1 GLTET
6 QARSW
11 IAWLTPEQRH
21 TLLPTTTST
30 TTGVA
35 PVVAAGVAGGGEWSG
50 DDQAWF
56 VDFLTALDKG
66 TYQATPK
73 GLYRFVT
80 DEAADAA
87 DDDWMDETG
96 HASAESDGL
105 APSAH
110 AWLEKA
116 LQRLPAA
123 LQARTGPAASHIAP
137 ASDSSTGQ
145 DSVPAWNTWT
155 SWNKTD
161 TQVLQ
166 TFLTGIQSG
175 LYGATLADADLYLT
189 TQNPYQDFELRRGVR
204 AWHWLGNA
212 KTHSTY
218 INSIRRN
225 ALSPEPG
232 SAGDNWLAW
241 LVTAAAEAWD
251 ETDEGLLHT
260 FLDTTT
266 NAHATPSLDDLQ
278 HFLDEQI
285 PSDHPPR
292 AGRWI
297 HQARYSSAHA
307 KTIITS
313 HPDTTPTST
322 KASAWL
328 TYLCNP
334 TGPARPLPTTS
345 NDGPPAKRRRTSR
358 SLVPAVDLT
367 TLNPR
372 AVQTKLNH
380 LNENRRWVVSGLMQ
394 GHDPAQIGT
403 YRRYRTKGGGT
414 DTAITPRAM
423 GNQITLIGKALGL
436 GTAPDALL
444 ADLVALGIGDPG
456 TYDGQQYVAAH
467 AREENDDAYVA
478 KANTISADPTSPHRW
493 FLSAILHGHDF
504 NQIHQTLQADGT
516 PKSKSWVHD
525 QVDDLAIALGMPPDY
540 TAERARAT
548 LLRLKSR
555 INDPLTYSTAARDL
569 DAALLTD
576 TVIAERANAL
586 TDDRL
591 RIALGAALSGES
603 LPDIART
610 LQPAQRRGATTYS
623 RNFPHHLM
631 QDLGAALG
639 LHLTAEQ
646 VREKI
651 FSLKHL
657 ITNFITYDT
666 SQRDLNDALQT
677 DDVTVAA
684 TRTLKSPAHLRTLQ
698 AALDNTTLNNVAY
711 ALEQHGNAANASTAL
726 QSLGIALGLNDDPAD
741 ILDTIQRLRRRI
753 IQART
758 PPQQ

>member
-1 GLTET
+1 
-6 QARSW
+6 
-11 IAWLTPEQRH
+11 
-21 TLLPTTTST
+21 
-30 TTGVA
+30 VA
-35 PVVAAGVAGGGEWSG
+35 VGVAGGGEWSG

-66 TYQATPK
+66 TYPATHK

-87 DDDWMDETG
+87 DAADDDWMDEAG

-123 LQARTGPAASHIAP
+123 LQARTSPATSHTDP
-137 ASDSSTGQ
+137 ASDSATGQ

-161 TQVLQ
+161 TQALQ

-175 LYGATLADADLYLT
+175 LYEATLADADLYLT
-189 TQNPYQDFELRRGVR
+189 AQNPYQEFELRRGVR

-266 NAHATPSLDDLQ
+266 NAHATPTLDDLQ

-307 KTIITS
+307 KTIITN

-334 TGPARPLPTTS
+334 TRPPAR
-345 NDGPPAKRRRTSR
+345 NDDRPAKRQRTHR
-358 SLVPAVDLT
+358 SSTPAVDLT
-367 TLNPR
+367 TLNPQ
-372 AVQTKLNH
+372 AVQTTLNH
-380 LNENRRWVVSGLMQ
+380 LNNYRQWVVSGLMQ
-394 GHDPAQIGT
+394 GHDSTQIGV

-414 DTAITPRAM
+414 DTAVNPILMR
-423 GNQITLIGKALGL
+423 NQITVIGKALGL
-436 GTAPDALL
+436 GTAPEALR

-456 TYDGQQYVAAH
+456 TYDAQRYVAAH

-478 KANTISADPTSPHRW
+478 KANTISADPTSPHQW
-493 FLSAILHGHDF
+493 LLSAILHGHDF
-504 NQIHQTLQADGT
+504 KQIQQTLQADGT
-516 PKSKSWVHD
+516 RKSMTYVRY
-525 QVDDLAIALGMPPDY
+525 QVDRLAVALGMPPDY
-540 TAERARAT
+540 TAERARVT

-586 TDDRL
+586 TDERL
-591 RIALGAALSGES
+591 RRALGAALSGES
-603 LPDIART
+603 LFDIART

-623 RNFPHHLM
+623 KGFSHKLM
-631 QDLGAALG
+631 RDLGAALG
-639 LHLTAEQ
+639 LDLPPAQ
-646 VREKI
+646 VRDKI
-651 FSLKHL
+651 SSLSHL
-657 ITNFITYDT
+657 ITNPFTYDS

-677 DDVTVAA
+677 DEDTVAA
-684 TRTLKSPAHLRTLQ
+684 TRTLKSPNHLRTLQ
-698 AALDNTTLNNVAY
+698 AALDNTTLNDVTD
-711 ALEQHGNAANASTAL
+711 ALEQHGSAVNVWSAL
-726 QSLGIALGLNDDPAD
+726 QNLGIALGLNDTPDG
-741 ILDTIQRLRRRI
+741 ILTTIQRLRRRI

>member
-1 GLTET
+1 
-6 QARSW
+6 
-11 IAWLTPEQRH
+11 
-21 TLLPTTTST
+21 
-30 TTGVA
+30 
-35 PVVAAGVAGGGEWSG
+35 VAAGVAGGGEWSG

-66 TYQATPK
+66 TYEATPK

-96 HASAESDGL
+96 HAPAESDGL

-123 LQARTGPAASHIAP
+123 LQARTSPAASHTAP

-266 NAHATPSLDDLQ
+266 NTHATPTLDDLQ

-297 HQARYSSAHA
+297 HQARYSSPHA
-307 KTIITS
+307 KTIITN

-334 TGPARPLPTTS
+334 TQPTTLPLPTTS
-345 NDGPPAKRRRTSR
+345 NDGPPAKRRRTHR
-358 SLVPAVDLT
+358 SSTPAVDLT

-372 AVQTKLNH
+372 AVQNKLNR
-380 LNENRRWVVSGLMQ
+380 LNNYRQWVVSGLMQ
-394 GHDPAQIGT
+394 GHDTAQIGA
-403 YRRYRTKGGGT
+403 YRHYRTKGGST
-414 DTAITPRAM
+414 DTSTNPTAM
-423 GNQITLIGKALGL
+423 ANQIALIGKALGL
-436 GTAPDALL
+436 GTAHLALR
-444 ADLVALGIGDPG
+444 ADLVALGIRDPG
-456 TYDGQQYVAAH
+456 TYDAQRYVAAH

-493 FLSAILHGHDF
+493 FLSAILHGHNLD
-504 NQIHQTLQADGT
+504 QIHQTLQADGT
-516 PKSKSWVHD
+516 PKGMTYVRY
-525 QVDDLAIALGMPPDY
+525 QVDHLTVALGMPPDY
-540 TAERARAT
+540 TTERARAT

-586 TDDRL
+586 TDERL
-591 RIALGAALSGES
+591 RRALGAALSGES
-603 LPDIART
+603 LFDIART

-623 RNFPHHLM
+623 IKIPHHLM
-631 QDLGAALG
+631 RDLGAALG
-639 LHLTAEQ
+639 LHLTPEQ
-646 VREKI
+646 VRDKI
-651 FSLKHL
+651 SSLSHL
-657 ITNFITYDT
+657 IDDPFTYDS
-666 SQRDLNDALQT
+666 SQRNLNDALRT
-677 DDVTVAA
+677 DEVTVAA
-684 TRTLKSPAHLRTLQ
+684 TRTLKGPNHLRTLQ
-698 AALDNTTLNNVAY
+698 AALDNTTLNDVAY
-711 ALEQHGNAANASTAL
+711 ALEPHGNAGSSETAL
-726 QSLGIALGLNDDPAD
+726 QNLGIALGLNDTPAG
-741 ILDTIQRLRRRI
+741 ILTTIQRLRRRI
-753 IQART
+753 IEART